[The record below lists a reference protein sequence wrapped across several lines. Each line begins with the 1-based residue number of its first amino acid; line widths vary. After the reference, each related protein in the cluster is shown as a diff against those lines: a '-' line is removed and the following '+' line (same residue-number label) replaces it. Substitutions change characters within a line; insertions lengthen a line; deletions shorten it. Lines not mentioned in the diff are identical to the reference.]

1 MADGKRPTL
10 DVEDRSERGTRAARR
25 LRREGY
31 VPGVVYGGKDGDCT
45 SFKVNWRV
53 LRQVLVDGS
62 ALIDL
67 KVAGKTRPVIVK
79 DQQQHPVRDELLHID
94 LLEVRL
100 DEKIQT
106 QVSVHLEGAEEAP
119 GIKEG
124 GVLEHVTHQ
133 LNIEALPTDI
143 PDAIHVDVSALEIA
157 ATMHLSEISAPEG
170 VTFLDDPE
178 ETLIATVV
186 VPTEVEEPEIEE
198 ETELVGEEGEL
209 EEGAEPAEGEEG
221 EAPAE
226 GEAPSAEEA
235 EGGGKADWLVV
246 GLGNPGDRYARTRHN
261 VGFEVAKALADRLG
275 LPKFKNKYGGLY
287 AEGRRVAVLLPQ
299 TYMNESGSSVGPA
312 RGALGVDL
320 EHVLV
325 VHDEIDLPFGKV
337 EVRTGGGLAG
347 HNGLKSV
354 KRGLGGGDFGRVR
367 VGVGRPDSTDPEI
380 VSRYVLGRFDEDPQA
395 LIESAVDALE
405 RRVTSEE

>member
-10 DVEDRSERGTRAARR
+10 DVEGRTERGTRAAKR

-45 SFKVNWRV
+45 TFKVNSRT
-53 LRQVLVDGS
+53 LRHVLVDGS

-67 KVAGKTRPVIVK
+67 KVNGKTRPVIVK

-143 PDAIHVDVSALEIA
+143 PDAIHVDVSGLEIA
-157 ATMHLSEISAPEG
+157 ATMHLSEINPPAG
-170 VTFLDDPE
+170 VTFLDDSE
-178 ETLIATVV
+178 ETILASVV

-198 ETELVGEEGEL
+198 ETELVGEEGE
-209 EEGAEPAEGEEG
+209 EIAAEAGAEGDTG
-221 EAPAE
+221 
-226 GEAPSAEEA
+226 EEA
-235 EGGGKADWLVV
+235 EQKAAEA
-246 GLGNPGDRYARTRHN
+246 G
-261 VGFEVAKALADRLG
+261 E
-275 LPKFKNKYGGLY
+275 
-287 AEGRRVAVLLPQ
+287 AEG
-299 TYMNESGSSVGPA
+299 
-312 RGALGVDL
+312 
-320 EHVLV
+320 
-325 VHDEIDLPFGKV
+325 
-337 EVRTGGGLAG
+337 
-347 HNGLKSV
+347 
-354 KRGLGGGDFGRVR
+354 
-367 VGVGRPDSTDPEI
+367 
-380 VSRYVLGRFDEDPQA
+380 
-395 LIESAVDALE
+395 
-405 RRVTSEE
+405 SE

>member
-1 MADGKRPTL
+1 MAEGKRPTL
-10 DVEDRSERGTRAARR
+10 DVEDRTERGTRAAKR

-45 SFKVNWRV
+45 SFKVNSRT

-67 KVAGKTRPVIVK
+67 KVGGKTRPVIVK

-100 DEKIQT
+100 DETIQT

-143 PDAIHVDVSALEIA
+143 PDAIHVDVSGLEIA
-157 ATMHLSEISAPEG
+157 ATMHLSEISPPAG

-178 ETLIATVV
+178 ETILATVV

-198 ETELVGEEGEL
+198 ETELVGEEAEL

-221 EAPAE
+221 EAAPAE
-226 GEAPSAEEA
+226 GEAAAAEEA
-235 EGGGKADWLVV
+235 EG
-246 GLGNPGDRYARTRHN
+246 
-261 VGFEVAKALADRLG
+261 
-275 LPKFKNKYGGLY
+275 
-287 AEGRRVAVLLPQ
+287 
-299 TYMNESGSSVGPA
+299 
-312 RGALGVDL
+312 
-320 EHVLV
+320 
-325 VHDEIDLPFGKV
+325 
-337 EVRTGGGLAG
+337 
-347 HNGLKSV
+347 
-354 KRGLGGGDFGRVR
+354 
-367 VGVGRPDSTDPEI
+367 
-380 VSRYVLGRFDEDPQA
+380 
-395 LIESAVDALE
+395 
-405 RRVTSEE
+405 SE